1 MGLCW
6 IATPLTEMNP
16 AESLYFVDL
25 AGFSVPQ
32 EGVEPPTKR
41 LEGSCSIH

>member
-1 MGLCW
+1 MT
-6 IATPLTEMNP
+6 ATAPSPRSDGDP
-16 AESLYFVDL
+16 ALSAVSRRDGV
-25 AGFSVPQ
+25 ARVPQ